1 MRNSYILFM
10 FALVLAQP
18 ETNAQTTPNL
28 SAEEVLARYEQS
40 LSAMRE
46 SVSFKTEQKTIVN
59 GAFKYQPKTRI
70 EKKIITRDGIR
81 FGIMRENLNFDE
93 QGNLIE
99 HTELQSILT
108 EDQLM
113 SYDMDIGKPPKV
125 LLIDGSMKSVE
136 KLRQALGPNLG
147 MGRLLDGIIFGGD
160 DKSFVEVMRG
170 ASSLQ
175 LREEMEVVDGY
186 PTYVLEADT
195 KYGKHILWIDPEYGF
210 NPRRIVIHKNIGD
223 FYHKTKLGVPPP
235 PLRPGLNAMIPWCAR
250 VRTELTVESIEI
262 EKVGEVFVLV
272 SAKITDHAE
281 YENGQFTEVTTTCKR
296 TDIDFNSDFEAM
308 MEAFLSNIPDGTRV
322 SFLDGRGI
330 SGVRYEWF
338 NGKVRSKVDEN
349 FLADLDSKIEQ
360 LGNEAKAEFA
370 ETDKK
375 MELSREESAIIPDMQ
390 TGTEEAEREVP
401 EVLSESGS
409 SPVLVLILIGL
420 LIIGIIGLLVF
431 RRLKA

>member
-1 MRNSYILFM
+1 MRNGYILFM

-18 ETNAQTTPNL
+18 QTNAQTTLNL

-46 SVSFKTEQKTIVN
+46 CVSFKTEQKTIVN

-81 FGIMRENLNFDE
+81 FGVMRENLNFDE
-93 QGNLIE
+93 QGNLTE

-108 EDQLM
+108 EDQRM
-113 SYDMDIGKPPKV
+113 SYDMDIGKPPDV
-125 LLIDGSMKSVE
+125 LLIDGSRK
-136 KLRQALGPNLG
+136 KLEESRQSLGPDLG
-147 MGRLLDGIIFGGD
+147 SGRFLDGLTYYG
-160 DKSFVEVMRG
+160 DKSFVETMRE
-170 ASSLQ
+170 APSLR
-175 LREEMEVVDGY
+175 LREKMENVDGHA
-186 PTYVLEADT
+186 TYVLEADT

-210 NPRRIVIHKNIGD
+210 NPRRMVIRKKIGD
-223 FYHKTKLGVPPP
+223 FHQKSKLGVAPP
-235 PLRPGLNAMIPWCAR
+235 PLRPGLNAMIPWCAK

-262 EKVGEVFVLV
+262 EKVGEVFVPV
-272 SAKITDHAE
+272 SAKITNHVE

-308 MEAFLSNIPDGTRV
+308 MEAFLANIPNGTRV
-322 SFLDGRGI
+322 FFLDERGI

-338 NGKVRSKVDEN
+338 NGKVRSKVDEV
-349 FLADLDSKIEQ
+349 FLDDLDNEIEQ
-360 LGNEAKAEFA
+360 LKNEAKAESTA
-370 ETDKK
+370 TDKK
-375 MELSREESAIIPDMQ
+375 TEISREESAVISDTQI
-390 TGTEEAEREVP
+390 GTEEAEREVP

-420 LIIGIIGLLVF
+420 LIIVVIGWAVF